1 MWQTSSVLVQ
11 ILYWPGFRWSP
22 RTIGLCCV
30 TPWTVA
36 QMVGLWHNHWTLES
50 YIYIFWFHFLICI
63 TGNYRS
69 ADLRFFKSSCI
80 SACRLST
87 LMWSVYTGRPTW
99 SPTAWASSVLSWER
113 NSLNCPKPDRHSR
126 GWLLVQI
133 NETHTLII
141 HSVQINETH
150 TLIIHAVLVCVD
162 DGNNHALKILGI
174 P

>member
-1 MWQTSSVLVQ
+1 MDFG
-11 ILYWPGFRWSP
+11 IL
-22 RTIGLCCV
+22 
-30 TPWTVA
+30 
-36 QMVGLWHNHWTLES
+36 H
-50 YIYIFWFHFLICI
+50 IYIFWFHFLICI

-150 TLIIHAVLVCVD
+150 TLIIYSVQINETLTLILHAVEINETHTLIIHAVLVCVD
-162 DGNNHALKILGI
+162 DGNNHAWKF
-174 P
+174 